1 MDFTQNKLVKLEWDS
16 IEKNVYED
24 EKNIIKMI
32 INGFYNIDITFN
44 KNISILGFMKISIDD
59 DNIDSFN
66 YQIFEI
72 YLLSK
77 IKKIK
82 KSYKINFEIPEE
94 KKIKNLK
101 KADKMRIE
109 QSKKLNIEKMD
120 NIYEF
125 GLLYIF
131 EKMLKYHKAEND
143 KYIFYYYTLEFMLKY
158 NIKYTNIHLLNCIN
172 NNIEN
177 IKNKISYEKLILNS
191 RKYIEQNKYILQY
204 QNIELYEHQKKIF
217 NLFNVNNDEVNKQ
230 DFEHYNTNGNPIK
243 NYDVNAK
250 LILYIAPTATG
261 KTLTPISISQ
271 KYRIIYVCA
280 ARHVGLALAK
290 SAISADRKVAF
301 AFGCN
306 SASDIR
312 LHNFAANTFVKK
324 DDGSGKY
331 IKHKNGM
338 KKIDNSDGSK
348 VEIMI
353 CDIRSYEYAMYYMLE
368 FNNKYDLIMF
378 WDEPTIFLDY
388 ETHENDD
395 ESSPSSNSTNHII
408 NGNENKNKNT
418 NSITSLTVPL
428 SSSNANRETTGSG
441 SGNGKLDTKEKE
453 KEAAEEK
460 EKEKQKQKQMTI
472 RENHNYVH
480 NVWSKN
486 KIPKIVLSSATLP
499 NINEL
504 SNVVND
510 FNKKF
515 KNDNPIIE
523 SINSNDCKKTI
534 PLLDNNYY
542 TYVPHNICSNYNELK
557 ESVGYCNN
565 NLTLL
570 RYFDLHEIS
579 CFIKYILKQNFI
591 NDENLYINNY
601 FTQITDI
608 NMKNIKNY
616 YLKLLEQLTEEQ
628 CNKIL
633 KHFNKDS
640 NKDTR
645 YLENE
650 NNLETNGTHISSYDA
665 YTLTDG
671 PTIYMTNKPNLIG
684 KFCLKQLKIPNDI
697 LSQLLDSI
705 RYNNVIRDKISVLE
719 QKIEEYQNDN
729 AENEN
734 KINNEKRMPPEIR
747 EAENQVKKLIN
758 ELKSI
763 SLDEIWIPNSISH
776 IKKWVSKN
784 ILDKV
789 LNEENMPFRSQIYED
804 DVLAIMKLTNIDD
817 IWKLLLILG
826 IGVFDVNV
834 NKDYL
839 EIMKKLADNQRLYL
853 IIACDDYIYGTNY
866 QFCHGFIGKDL
877 DNISQEK
884 LIQAIG
890 RVGRNSIQK
899 DYTVRFRNIDNIKK
913 IFTIQKHKPEVIN
926 MNKLFITE

>member
-109 QSKKLNIEKMD
+109 HSKKLNIEKMD

-158 NIKYTNIHLLNCIN
+158 NIKYTNTHLLNCIN

-177 IKNKISYEKLILNS
+177 IKNKISYEKLIINS

-204 QNIELYEHQKKIF
+204 QNIELYEHQKRIF
-217 NLFNVNNDEVNKQ
+217 NLFNVNNDKINKQ
-230 DFEHYNTNGNPIK
+230 DFEDYNTNGKPIK

-280 ARHVGLALAK
+280 ARHVGLALAR

-388 ETHENDD
+388 ETHEN
-395 ESSPSSNSTNHII
+395 
-408 NGNENKNKNT
+408 
-418 NSITSLTVPL
+418 
-428 SSSNANRETTGSG
+428 
-441 SGNGKLDTKEKE
+441 
-453 KEAAEEK
+453 
-460 EKEKQKQKQMTI
+460 
-472 RENHNYVH
+472 HNYVH

-504 SNVVND
+504 SNVIND

-628 CNKIL
+628 CNIIL

>member
-158 NIKYTNIHLLNCIN
+158 NIKYTNTHLLNCIN

-204 QNIELYEHQKKIF
+204 QNIELYEHQKRIF
-217 NLFNVNNDEVNKQ
+217 NLFNVNNDKINKQ
-230 DFEHYNTNGNPIK
+230 DFEDYNTNGKPIK

-290 SAISADRKVAF
+290 SAISVDRKVAF

-388 ETHENDD
+388 ETHEN
-395 ESSPSSNSTNHII
+395 
-408 NGNENKNKNT
+408 
-418 NSITSLTVPL
+418 
-428 SSSNANRETTGSG
+428 
-441 SGNGKLDTKEKE
+441 
-453 KEAAEEK
+453 
-460 EKEKQKQKQMTI
+460 
-472 RENHNYVH
+472 HNYVH

-504 SNVVND
+504 SNVIND

-628 CNKIL
+628 CNIIL

-719 QKIEEYQNDN
+719 QKIEEYLNDN